1 LYIFGTSINIKSTT
15 IFILTITPAT
25 IMMMNYAVITS
36 LNLVAEADRTEELTR
51 YRVFDSDD
59 FNHQILTVF

>member
-1 LYIFGTSINIKSTT
+1 LYIIGTSINIKSTT
-15 IFILTITPAT
+15 MFILTITPAT

-36 LNLVAEADRTEELTR
+36 LNLVAEATRTEELTR

-59 FNHQILTVF
+59 FNHQNL